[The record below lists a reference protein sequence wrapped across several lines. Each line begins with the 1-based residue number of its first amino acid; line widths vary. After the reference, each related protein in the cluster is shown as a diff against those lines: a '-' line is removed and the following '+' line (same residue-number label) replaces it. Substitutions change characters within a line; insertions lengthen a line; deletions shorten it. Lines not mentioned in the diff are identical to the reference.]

1 MTHTEPEF
9 SLDSRLEGDTLPVGE
24 LQLSRVLLMNDARY
38 PWVILVPRRPA
49 IREMIDLDL
58 RDRATLYRE
67 IDAVSEAM
75 QRLFKPLKLNV
86 AALGNVVPQLHVH
99 VIARYENDAA
109 WPKPVWGLGERVAYD
124 AADAAKRIA
133 DISNALGRL

>member
-24 LQLSRVLLMNDARY
+24 LQLSRVLLMDDARY

-58 RDRATLYRE
+58 RDRAMLYRE

-86 AALGNVVPQLHVH
+86 AALGNVVPRLHVH

-124 AADAAKRIA
+124 AADAAIRIA

>member
-1 MTHTEPEF
+1 MTEF

-24 LQLSRVLLMNDARY
+24 LQLSRVLMMNDARY

-58 RDRATLYRE
+58 RDRAMLYRE

-99 VIARYENDAA
+99 VIARYETDAA
-109 WPKPVWGLGERVAYD
+109 WPKPVWGLGERVPYASD
-124 AADAAKRIA
+124 AAASRIA
-133 DISNALGRL
+133 EISNALGRL

>member
-1 MTHTEPEF
+1 MTEF
-9 SLDSRLEGDTLPVGE
+9 SLDSGLEGDTLLVGE
-24 LQLSRVLLMNDARY
+24 LQLSHVLLMNDARY
-38 PWVILVPRRPA
+38 PWAILVPRRPA

-58 RDRATLYRE
+58 RDRAMLYRE

-99 VIARYENDAA
+99 VIARFEGDAA
-109 WPKPVWGLGERVAYD
+109 WPKPVWGIGERVPYASD
-124 AADAAKRIA
+124 AAAARIGE
-133 DISNALGRL
+133 ISTALGRL

>member
-1 MTHTEPEF
+1 MTDF

-24 LQLSRVLLMNDARY
+24 LQLSRVLLMKDARY
-38 PWVILVPRRPA
+38 PWVILVPRRAA

-99 VIARYENDAA
+99 VIARYETDAA

-124 AADAAKRIA
+124 EADAAKRIA
-133 DISNALGRL
+133 DISKALGRL